1 MGRDTKYIAVTE
13 VMGLAANAMDKGET
27 DALLVICLSGTT
39 ENAIVGGEISGEAI
53 DRMVLLLSDL
63 KARAAAKGDA
73 DTVLHVWR

>member
-1 MGRDTKYIAVTE
+1 MAVTE

-27 DALLVICLSGTT
+27 DALLVICLSGSD
-39 ENAIVGGEISGEAI
+39 ENAIVGGEITVEAI

-63 KARAAAKGDA
+63 KARAAAKGDT